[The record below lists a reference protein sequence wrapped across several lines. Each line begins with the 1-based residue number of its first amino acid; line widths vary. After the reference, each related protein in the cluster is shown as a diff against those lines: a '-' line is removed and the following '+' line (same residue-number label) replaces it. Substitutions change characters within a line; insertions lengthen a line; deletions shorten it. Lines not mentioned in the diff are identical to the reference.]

1 MRTLLAL
8 ALLVAACSGPPK
20 KPDPM
25 NEGSEVPDNCC
36 CKWNPI
42 AAENGEPKWEMA
54 IRMECSSRH
63 GDCVD
68 NVQCEKQPVI
78 EEGPPAPEA
87 PE

>member
-1 MRTLLAL
+1 MRTFLGF
-8 ALLVAACSGPPK
+8 ALLLAACSAPPK
-20 KPDPM
+20 KNANAM

-68 NVQCEKQPVI
+68 DVQCQKAPAP
-78 EEGPPAPEA
+78 EGPPAPE
-87 PE
+87 